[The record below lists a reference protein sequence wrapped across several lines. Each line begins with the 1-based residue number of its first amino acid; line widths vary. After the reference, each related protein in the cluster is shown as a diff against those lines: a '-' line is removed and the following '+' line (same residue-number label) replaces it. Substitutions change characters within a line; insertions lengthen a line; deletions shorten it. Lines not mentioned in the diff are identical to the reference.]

1 MQSLNS
7 GKNEMKAAFKRDL
20 LGPCCVLGDRLCAL
34 VDYTDTQNV
43 ILPAP
48 ELGG

>member
-1 MQSLNS
+1 
-7 GKNEMKAAFKRDL
+7 MKAAFKRDL

-34 VDYTDTQNV
+34 LDDTDAQDV

-48 ELGG
+48 QLGG